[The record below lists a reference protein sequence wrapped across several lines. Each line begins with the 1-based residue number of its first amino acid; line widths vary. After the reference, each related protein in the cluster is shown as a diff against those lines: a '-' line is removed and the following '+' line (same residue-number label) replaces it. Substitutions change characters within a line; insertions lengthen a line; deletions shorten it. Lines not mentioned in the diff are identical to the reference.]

1 MKRKSTKSKQMVCHD
16 CGTKLIREER
26 PVEISYKGQSAM
38 VQQPGWWC
46 PDCGE
51 GVLVGKDL
59 SATEPAFV
67 ELKARVDGILT
78 PAEVRRI
85 RTKLKLSQRKASA
98 ILGGGPR
105 AFQKY
110 ENGEV
115 CISRAMSNLLRLLD
129 TNPKLLLELEKAQT
143 NVAA

>member
-16 CGTKLIREER
+16 CGTKLIREKR
-26 PVEISYKGQSAM
+26 SVEISYKGQSAM